1 MAPYHHMMAHFPIA
15 LMSLAFLLIL
25 LRTFTSSEVVSKL
38 EANVLV
44 YGLVVGVAGGVAALA
59 TGLLIWP
66 AEATVTA
73 TMGRNKI
80 LIASWTVAVWTIV
93 LALRWRIG
101 EKIWEGAGRYL
112 MLGLAAFGTILAATT
127 GTLGGHLLGSPS
139 RLSGVLNQFG
149 WNVYQTYFTPNWV
162 VAVMIVVGI
171 AGIALG
177 FKAGGR
183 RLT

>member
-25 LRTFTSSEVVSKL
+25 LRGLTDSALARRLDET
-38 EANVLV
+38 VLV
-44 YGLVVGVAGGVAALA
+44 YGLAIGVAGAFAALV
-59 TGLLIWP
+59 TGLMIWP
-66 AEATVTA
+66 ADATVTA

-80 LIASWTVAVWTIV
+80 LMASWTLAVWTIV
-93 LALRWRIG
+93 LALRWCIG

-112 MLGLAAFGTILAATT
+112 MLSLGAFGTILTATT

-139 RLSGVLNQFG
+139 RLSGVLHQFG
-149 WNVYQTYFTPNWV
+149 WDVYQTYLAPTWV
-162 VAVMIVVGI
+162 LVAMLAVGA

-177 FKAGGR
+177 ATAGR
-183 RLT
+183 KPA

>member
-15 LMSLAFLLIL
+15 LMSLAFVLIL
-25 LRTFTSSEVVSKL
+25 LRIFTTSETVRKV
-38 EANVLV
+38 EASVLI
-44 YGLVVGVAGGVAALA
+44 YGLGIGVAGGVAALI

-80 LIASWTVAVWTIV
+80 LIASWTLAVWTMV
-93 LALRWRIG
+93 LALRWRTG
-101 EKIWEGAGRYL
+101 DKIWDGPGRYL
-112 MLGLAAFGTILAATT
+112 MLGLGAFGTILVSTT

-149 WNVYQTYFTPNWV
+149 WNVYQTYFVPNWV
-162 VAVMIVVGI
+162 VGVLVVVGI
-171 AGIALG
+171 IGIALG
-177 FKAGGR
+177 LLAGR
-183 RLT
+183 KKLS

>member
-15 LMSLAFLLIL
+15 LMSLTFLLIL
-25 LRTFTSSEVVSKL
+25 LRVFMPNDAIRKL
-38 EANVLV
+38 EANVFV
-44 YGLVVGVAGGVAALA
+44 YGLAIGIAGGVAALV

-80 LIASWTVAVWTIV
+80 LMASWTVAVWTVV

-101 EKIWEGAGRYL
+101 EKIWEGTGRYL
-112 MLGLAAFGTILAATT
+112 MLGLGAFGTLLAATT

-149 WNVYQTYFTPNWV
+149 WNVYQTYFAPNWV
-162 VAVMIVVGI
+162 VATLVVVGI

-177 FKAGGR
+177 LQAGRKPG
-183 RLT
+183 